1 MIKTGTSGIPI
12 EVGFTGMLLK
22 NIEEQ
27 GAGFDVR
34 MGIVDSAR
42 AIGKNQFPPD
52 VPERTNIVKLRSVL
66 SSFGYGVPFISVK
79 KDRVVIDLLNPPYS
93 GFGFHWHVLEIQGF
107 LSSIL
112 DSSLDL
118 EEVKEKRSSTVLHF
132 SR

>member
-1 MIKTGTSGIPI
+1 
-12 EVGFTGMLLK
+12 MLLK

-27 GAGFDVR
+27 GAEFDVR
-34 MGIVDSAR
+34 MEIVDSAR
-42 AIGKNQFPPD
+42 AIGKDQFPPR
-52 VPERTNIVKLRSVL
+52 VPESTNLVKLRSIL
-66 SSFGYGVPFISVK
+66 SSFGYGLPFISVK

-93 GFGFHWHVLEIQGF
+93 GFGFQWNILVIQGL

-112 DSSLDL
+112 DSSLNL